1 VSAAL
6 LFAMDH
12 PILWILSIVLI
23 AVILTLE
30 VHWLLVRADY
40 RDYKACGGTRGLWAF
55 HRARGRLKNA
65 FRRQQIAVHEHRAPD
80 TPPPSLGRHVYEQ
93 ENSARPPA

>member
-1 VSAAL
+1 MSAARHSV
-6 LFAMDH
+6 MDH
-12 PILWILSIVLI
+12 PILWILAIVFI

-65 FRRQQIAVHEHRAPD
+65 FRRQQIAAHAHRAHD
-80 TPPPSLGRHVYEQ
+80 AKPPSLGRHVYEQ
-93 ENSARPPA
+93 EKAARQGA

>member
-1 VSAAL
+1 MSAAIL
-6 LFAMDH
+6 SAMDH
-12 PILWILSIVLI
+12 PILWILSGVCI
-23 AVILTLE
+23 AVLLTLE

-65 FRRQQIAVHEHRAPD
+65 FRRQQIADHAHRAHAA
-80 TPPPSLGRHVYEQ
+80 TPPSLGRHVYEQ
-93 ENSARPPA
+93 EKAARPGA